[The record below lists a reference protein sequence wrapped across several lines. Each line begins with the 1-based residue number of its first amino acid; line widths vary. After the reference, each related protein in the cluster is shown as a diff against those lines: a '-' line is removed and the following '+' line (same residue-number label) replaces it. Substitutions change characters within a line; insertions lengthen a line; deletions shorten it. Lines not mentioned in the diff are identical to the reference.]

1 MKGDIIVNMENVRF
15 NGDVLDVGY
24 DNWGIIYNICRT
36 SKDTVDVKYIKESKY
51 TYNEGKDTY
60 NTCALFLTFGRMLS
74 SHEKNKFIQRIY
86 DYLAKEGI
94 LYIWD
99 IDKKRGETID
109 VNIKVILPYRKIK
122 NFEYKDLNFFKQNNL
137 NAIKEMLNSKF
148 EILYEKDSNGMFYI
162 KAQKKG

>member
-1 MKGDIIVNMENVRF
+1 MKGDIIVNMENIRF
-15 NGDVLDVGY
+15 NGDVLDIGY

-36 SKDTVDVKYIKESKY
+36 SKETMDVKYIKESKSAH
-51 TYNEGKDTY
+51 NEGKDNY
-60 NTCALFLTFGRMLS
+60 NTCASFLTFGRMLS
-74 SHEKNKFIQRIY
+74 KKEKSKFIQRIY
-86 DYLAKEGI
+86 EYLDKDGF

-109 VNIKVILPYRKIK
+109 VSIKVILPYRKIK
-122 NFEYKDLNFFKQNNL
+122 SLQHKDFNLLKQNNL
-137 NAIKEMLNSKF
+137 NEIKELLNSKF